1 MQIPDKPKL
10 PMLREEPIRLPWPC
24 SSVLDSA
31 CSAIIFDYDLFVSVF
46 MIGLL
51 LRPRSDWVFIIF
63 CWGGAL
69 VEHASSG
76 ARATRLPDSD
86 AAEAESCVASEANI
100 ELAKSIVARMDA
112 SG

>member
-1 MQIPDKPKL
+1 M
-10 PMLREEPIRLPWPC
+10 RTRT
-24 SSVLDSA
+24 SA
-31 CSAIIFDYDLFVSVF
+31 
-46 MIGLL
+46 
-51 LRPRSDWVFIIF
+51 PRSEDERVGFTLAVVGF
-63 CWGGAL
+63 GPGGWGGAL